1 MTKKEVL
8 LAARN
13 GTLEE
18 LRGQWISDLIHDEGY
33 IQRNVEA
40 IFANCF
46 KDPDDPENKEE
57 MTKFQ
62 ACRKKSKAVVDAFIE
77 SCGCSVK

>member
-13 GTLEE
+13 GTLED
-18 LRGQWISDLIHDEGY
+18 LRGQWISDLIHSEGY
-33 IQRNVEA
+33 IHRNVEA

-46 KDPDDPENKEE
+46 KDPDNPENKEE
-57 MTKFQ
+57 MAKFQ
-62 ACRKKSKAVVDAFIE
+62 ACRKNCKDIVDAFIK
-77 SCGCSVK
+77 SCGVEK